1 MTPMEAFKRALF
13 YVSGIC
19 SSRTLNKPGAVV
31 QRLSPEA
38 RQALSELK
46 SSDIDG
52 GPAAERVDE
61 LKYYIGSDEYYR
73 NKEFEKDRL
82 EFDKKLKK

>member
-1 MTPMEAFKRALF
+1 MEAFKRALF
-13 YVSGIC
+13 YVSGLC

-38 RQALSELK
+38 REALQNLK

-52 GPAAERVDE
+52 GPTAERLDD
-61 LKYYIGSDEYYR
+61 LKYYVGSDEYYR
-73 NKEFEKDRL
+73 NKEYEKDRL